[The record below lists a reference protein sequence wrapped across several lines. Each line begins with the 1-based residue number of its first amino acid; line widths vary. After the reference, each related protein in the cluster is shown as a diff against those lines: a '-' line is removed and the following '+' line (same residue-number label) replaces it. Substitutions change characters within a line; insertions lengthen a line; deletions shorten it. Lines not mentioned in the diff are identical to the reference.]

1 MSKQLSQNPI
11 YVSILCMH
19 SVHNNKALDFLFNL
33 NPTHTHFFCHPISL
47 ILLIVLALSFH
58 LPLEENRYW
67 TIKYMVLGF
76 YGALCSIFSHLW
88 ITMNATRTINTA
100 STISI
105 QHFPSLCKAH
115 LISKLIFSSSPSA
128 LVHFCHQ
135 DTQHTYFILI
145 NFTIILWKVVKNQ
158 NV

>member
-19 SVHNNKALDFLFNL
+19 SVHNNKALDFLS
-33 NPTHTHFFCHPISL
+33 IL
-47 ILLIVLALSFH
+47 IQLIPVSFATPFLFVLLIVLALSFH
-58 LPLEENRYW
+58 LPLEEKRYW

-105 QHFPSLCKAH
+105 QHFPSLFKAH
-115 LISKLIFSSSPSA
+115 LISKRTFSSSPSA

-145 NFTIILWKVVKNQ
+145 NFSTAYSEKL
-158 NV
+158 